1 MISLKLGNPAV
12 REHRDLNATDA
23 VVSAMLTRASARVAA
38 GGVSAVEVAAG
49 MVARAFALADVS
61 PAMART
67 ALPRSALA
75 IAGRQLIVRGECLY
89 ALQIGREGIITI
101 PAASWDVRGTDPDPD
116 TWRYRVDLAAP
127 DSTRFRTID
136 RAGVIHVVADPD
148 ALSPWRGRGVL
159 RRSTATAALAADLEA
174 ALDDEA
180 KLPTGRMIS
189 IPAGTLQPAVD
200 KLRDQIEALA
210 GRIMLP
216 ETTAAGFGGGS
227 PEAPPAASDWHPR
240 RIGPDFTAAE
250 VTAVSDASGRLLAA
264 FGIAPAYA
272 NPRATAMALR
282 EAQRAA
288 YRSLILP
295 LAALLEAAASEALE
309 TDVRLTFDSLAA
321 ADVIGASKAAANLKD
336 LDVSPSDALRM
347 AGFRAASGAQT
358 GRSE

>member
-1 MISLKLGNPAV
+1 MISLKLETPAA
-12 REHRDLNATDA
+12 REHRDINATDA
-23 VVSAMLTRASARVAA
+23 VVSAMMTRASARVAA
-38 GGVSAVEVAAG
+38 GGVAAVEVAGG
-49 MVARAFALADVS
+49 MVARAFALADVQ
-61 PAMART
+61 PAMARS

-75 IAGRQLIVRGECLY
+75 LAGRQLVTRGECLF
-89 ALQIGREGIITI
+89 ALDVGQRGIVAI
-101 PAASWDVRGTDPDPD
+101 PAASWEVRGTDPDPD

-148 ALSPWRGRGVL
+148 AYAPWRGRGVL

-189 IPAGTLQPAVD
+189 IPAGTQQPAVD
-200 KLRDQIEALA
+200 KLRAQIEALT

-216 ETTAAGFGGGS
+216 ETTAAGFGSGS
-227 PEAPPAASDWHPR
+227 PEAPPAASDWNPR
-240 RIGPDFTAAE
+240 RIGPDYTAAE

-295 LAALLEAAASEALE
+295 LAALFEAAASEALE
-309 TDVRLTFDSLAA
+309 TNVRLTFDALAA
-321 ADVIGASKAAANLKD
+321 ADVIGSSRAVGLLQAAGVERD
-336 LDVSPSDALRM
+336 RALAM
-347 AGFRAASGAQT
+347 AGFR
-358 GRSE
+358 

>member
-1 MISLKLGNPAV
+1 MISLKLETPAV
-12 REHRDLNATDA
+12 REHRDINATDA
-23 VVSAMLTRASARVAA
+23 VVSAMMTRASARVSA
-38 GGVSAVEVAAG
+38 GGVAAVEVAAG
-49 MVARAFALADVS
+49 MVARAFALADVE

-67 ALPRSALA
+67 ALPRSARA
-75 IAGRQLIVRGECLY
+75 IAGRQLVTRGEVLF
-89 ALQIGREGIITI
+89 ALDVGQRGIIAI

-116 TWRYRVDLAAP
+116 SWRYRVDLAAP

-148 ALSPWRGRGVL
+148 AYAPWRGRGVL

-180 KLPTGRMIS
+180 KIPVGRMIS

-200 KLRDQIEALA
+200 KLRDQIEALS

-227 PEAPPAASDWHPR
+227 PEAPPAASDWRPQ
-240 RIGPDFTAAE
+240 RIGADFTAAE
-250 VTAVSDASGRLLAA
+250 VTAAADSSGRLLAA

-295 LAALLEAAASEALE
+295 LAALLEESASAALE
-309 TDVRLTFDSLAA
+309 TEVGLTFDQLAA
-321 ADVIGASKAAANLKD
+321 SDVIGASKAASNLKE
-336 LDVSPSDALRM
+336 LGVEKADALRM
-347 AGFRAASGAQT
+347 AGFR
-358 GRSE
+358 